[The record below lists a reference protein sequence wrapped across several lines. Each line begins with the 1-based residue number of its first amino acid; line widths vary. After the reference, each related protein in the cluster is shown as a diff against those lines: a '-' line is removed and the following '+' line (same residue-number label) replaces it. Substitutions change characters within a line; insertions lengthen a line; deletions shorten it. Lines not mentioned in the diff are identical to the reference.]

1 MSASSNA
8 RLKIPRFIFAIDATP
23 PQGIDPPEKPPRSAR
38 FVANLD
44 MFSQSA
50 CNERSD
56 TYRLS
61 MNRKRSH
68 WILWLGYFDDNMVM
82 KWVYVPYA
90 IVPCS
95 GVGAKEAATQMLE
108 AAWLEEKQRGC
119 LDTPFEAVIADGLLK
134 VGELREIAA
143 RVWPKE
149 GGASCS

>member
-1 MSASSNA
+1 MSARSKA
-8 RLKIPRFIFAIDATP
+8 RSKPPRFIFAIDSALP
-23 PQGIDPPEKPPRSAR
+23 PGIDPPEKPPRSAR
-38 FVANLD
+38 FVARLD

-61 MNRKRSH
+61 KNRRRSH
-68 WILWLGYFDDNMVM
+68 WILWLGYFDDNMEM

-90 IVPCS
+90 IVPCC

-108 AAWLEEKQRGC
+108 AAWLEEKQRGW
-119 LDTPFEAVIADGLLK
+119 LETPFEAVIDDGLLK
-134 VGELREIAA
+134 VDELREIAA